1 MKCDY
6 CDELSALA
14 TLVCNGLSY
23 PSKRAR
29 LVCLHFTS
37 ILLTHSP
44 AASSGS
50 SFSLSLFRS
59 SLLQAITDN
68 HDEVIEV
75 AVKVLLQYAQRMDDL
90 EGVLRDVIRVSLSG
104 GSEMKILQESTEVM
118 EKRGS
123 FLLCMLCKYEEST
136 TVYPTIARILR
147 VGVGADAES

>member
-1 MKCDY
+1 MRLLRRAERAGDAGVQRAV
-6 CDELSALA
+6 LPLQARAPGVSALH
-14 TLVCNGLSY
+14 
-23 PSKRAR
+23 
-29 LVCLHFTS
+29 LHPP
-37 ILLTHSP
+37 H
-44 AASSGS
+44 ASGS

-104 GSEMKILQESTEVM
+104 GSETKILQESTEVM

-147 VGVGADAES
+147 VDVGADAES